1 MQAPNVLMS
10 DRTESTHT
18 MAEDSGAVPSQSSTP
33 LRASVIAA
41 FYNDL
46 DILRLLVQALQE
58 QADGSFELIIADDG
72 SRADVVQAIDQMR
85 SQFTYPIRHLWHEDR
100 GFLKTVILN
109 EAVRQAR
116 GETLIFV
123 DADCVVQS
131 GFVQDHLLM
140 ACPGIM
146 QTGRRVDVHHEAY
159 RVLNCSRA
167 SEIVRRNF
175 LTLCWWT
182 LRSKARNL
190 EKGIRLPAWL
200 RQWGRGRNWGVLG
213 CNFSVDRRDLM
224 AVNGFDERHGVQWGA
239 EDSDI
244 ERRLKKIGVKV
255 HSLRYAATMIHFD
268 GQYFKRGPSEDARQR
283 WQLYLQAEKEDRTWT
298 PYGLIKQDRPDQSVG
313 RSYSR

>member
-1 MQAPNVLMS
+1 MQAQNVLMS
-10 DRTESTHT
+10 TRTEPARA
-18 MAEDSGAVPSQSSTP
+18 MAQDSGSLPSQPFTP
-33 LRASVIAA
+33 LKASVIAA

-46 DILRLLVQALQE
+46 EILKLLVQALQE

-72 SRADVVQAIDQMR
+72 SRPEIVQAIDQIKT
-85 SQFTYPIRHLWHEDR
+85 QFTYPIRHLWHEDR

-109 EAVRQAR
+109 EAVRQAH
-116 GETLIFV
+116 GQTLIFV

-131 GFVQDHLLM
+131 TFVQDHLLM
-140 ACPGIM
+140 ARPGLM
-146 QTGRRVDVHHEAY
+146 QTGRRVDVHHEAF
-159 RVLNCSRA
+159 RVLDCARA
-167 SEIVRRNF
+167 SEIVRKNF

-200 RQWGRGRNWGVLG
+200 RKWVRGRNWGVLG
-213 CNFSVDRRDLM
+213 CNFSVDRQDLL

-239 EDSDI
+239 EDSDV
-244 ERRLKKIGVKV
+244 ERRLKKTGVKV

-268 GQYFKRGPSEDARQR
+268 GQYFKRGPSEDGRQR
-283 WQLYLQAEKEDRTWT
+283 WQLYLQAEKEDRVWT
-298 PYGLIKQDRPDQSVG
+298 PHGIIKQDRPDHDVS